1 MANEIDI
8 ENLRLMKNIEI
19 LCREVVMAI
28 SYSSKLNRLLIGS
41 DDDDSDI
48 GNDIWIYCKN
58 SCASMGIVKWC
69 SVFGSKKEKTHWT
82 RLNLLDLPAIEKEI
96 FSSLNLDQ
104 ATWEALQ
111 NQALTVRDKFI
122 AHNDF
127 LHSAP
132 NIYKRLEPYV
142 TSANILR
149 DEILAHFAKYASKDP
164 ESNDYMKAVTEI
176 PSGELD
182 RQLTVIFEAGLKSAN
197 KALMSD
203 AASGAALNG
212 RVTHGK

>member
-1 MANEIDI
+1 MADVIDI
-8 ENLRLMKNIEI
+8 MDLKLMKNVEL

-28 SYSSKLNRLLIGS
+28 SYSSKLNRILIGS
-41 DDDDSDI
+41 DDDESDI
-48 GNDIWIYCKN
+48 GNDIWIYCKT

-69 SVFGSKKEKTHWT
+69 SVFGSKKEKTHWSK
-82 RLNLLDLPAIEKEI
+82 LSLLDIPAIEKSI
-96 FSSLNLDQ
+96 FANLKFDQ
-104 ATWEALQ
+104 AAWETLQNEAL
-111 NQALTVRDKFI
+111 TIRDKFI

-149 DEILAHFAKYASKDP
+149 DAILACFSKCTSADP
-164 ESNDYMKAVTEI
+164 DGDDYMKAVTAVA
-176 PSGELD
+176 SGELS
-182 RQLTVIFEAGLKSAN
+182 RQLAMIFEAGLKNAN

-203 AASGAALNG
+203 VRCHSGG
-212 RVTHGK
+212 TDDHT